1 MLMICRGGGGHDSS
15 MLDSLLDARCDDE
28 PRAEDTSVV
37 TGGAAGDAE
46 DASAVV
52 AEPDVVVPVP
62 APAGYGEAK
71 YLFPANDA
79 AVTDRLPLLSVKN
92 DDELLGMLKKLVTG
106 RDTTTGKMP
115 PYTRVRPF
123 VIAISMILNERQVC
137 PPRFRPKRKVGRMSK
152 GIKWDGESSM
162 LSNDRQ
168 VLDLHWLAC
177 SGSDI
182 RPSGKWAGLF
192 SACGLHF
199 DLASEFVATVGDTTT
214 KIGVLGLHQ
223 GEMRQLAV
231 LQPTEMQ
238 KRWAD
243 LEASAESLARPRL
256 REWMEKQ
263 KGRAKTSVE
272 ELLLHYL
279 VLGVVKDSPTDA
291 ARLASLVTGSKVS
304 AKTMERRFDLFQRL
318 KLLRRA
324 SS

>member
-1 MLMICRGGGGHDSS
+1 MVEICCGSGEPDLSI
-15 MLDSLLDARCDDE
+15 LDSLLDTLGDDE
-28 PRAEDTSVV
+28 PRVEDASVAAED
-37 TGGAAGDAE
+37 AAGGSE

-52 AEPDVVVPVP
+52 AEPDVAVPVP
-62 APAGYGEAK
+62 TPAGYGEAK

-79 AVTDRLPLLSVKN
+79 AVTDRLPLLSVKG

-106 RDTTTGKMP
+106 RDSMTGEMP
-115 PYTRVRPF
+115 PYARVRPF

-137 PPRFRPKRKVGRMSK
+137 PPRFRPRRKVGRISK
-152 GIKWDGESSM
+152 GIKWGDEPSM
-162 LSNDRQ
+162 SSNDRQ

-177 SGSDI
+177 SGSGI
-182 RPSGKWAGLF
+182 QPSGKWAGLL
-192 SACGLHF
+192 SASGLHF
-199 DLASEFVATVGDTTT
+199 DLASEFVATVGDAPT
-214 KIGVLGLHQ
+214 KVSVLGLHQ
-223 GEMRQLAV
+223 GEIRQLAV
-231 LQPTEMQ
+231 LQPIDMK

-256 REWMEKQ
+256 REWREKQ

-279 VLGVVKDSPTDA
+279 VLGLVKDSPTEA

-304 AKTMERRFDLFQRL
+304 ATTMSRRFDLFQRL